1 MANYK
6 IYLPVILASIVVIGI
21 VAVAARYLR
30 EISAARKE
38 LNNLGSQVIET
49 DCGPIEYAV
58 VGEGYPVLVVHGD
71 MGGFEMALRSQF

>member
-1 MANYK
+1 
-6 IYLPVILASIVVIGI
+6 

-58 VGEGYPVLVVHGD
+58 VGEG
-71 MGGFEMALRSQF
+71 